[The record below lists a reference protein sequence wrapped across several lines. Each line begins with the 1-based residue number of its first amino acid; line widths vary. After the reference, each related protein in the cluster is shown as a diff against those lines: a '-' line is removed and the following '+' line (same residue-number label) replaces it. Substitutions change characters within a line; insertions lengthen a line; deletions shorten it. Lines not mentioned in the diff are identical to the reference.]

1 MGRLADLIFFGQDA
15 HDPAVQRRIKAF
27 ESAGARVVGF
37 TMRRGPAFDPPWTN
51 VDLGRT
57 RDAAFAQRVAALARA
72 MPKLA
77 HERDLL
83 RRAHVFYA
91 RNLDMLALAHWAK
104 RQSGSSAAIV
114 YECLDVHRFMA
125 RGDALGASMRGIER
139 SLLAGTSMVVV
150 SSPAFLREYFEQR
163 HRGRYVARLIE
174 NRLPAGYDYGP
185 RPNSPPRD
193 GGPIRIGWFGNLRCR
208 RSLTL
213 LLALAE
219 RFPDRVQICMRGAPA
234 RTELSDFEL
243 RVGRRKNVEFGG
255 RYSWPGDLASIY
267 AGVDLVWAG
276 DFHDPGANSA
286 WLLPNRIY
294 EGGYYGVPPIAPAA
308 SETGRWIAE
317 RGFGFTLAE
326 PLEETL
332 PAFVAML
339 TPAAIAAARAHLM
352 AAPDATFL
360 QPQEE
365 LAELVAAV
373 QEQGRVA

>member
-185 RPNSPPRD
+185 RPQ
-193 GGPIRIGWFGNLRCR
+193 F
-208 RSLTL
+208 
-213 LLALAE
+213 
-219 RFPDRVQICMRGAPA
+219 
-234 RTELSDFEL
+234 
-243 RVGRRKNVEFGG
+243 
-255 RYSWPGDLASIY
+255 
-267 AGVDLVWAG
+267 
-276 DFHDPGANSA
+276 
-286 WLLPNRIY
+286 
-294 EGGYYGVPPIAPAA
+294 
-308 SETGRWIAE
+308 
-317 RGFGFTLAE
+317 
-326 PLEETL
+326 
-332 PAFVAML
+332 
-339 TPAAIAAARAHLM
+339 AAARRRSDPHRLVRQSALPSAVSRSCSRSRSVFPIACRSAC
-352 AAPDATFL
+352 AARRRA
-360 QPQEE
+360 QS
-365 LAELVAAV
+365 
-373 QEQGRVA
+373 